1 MKPDTQL
8 SHNRR
13 ALFPVYAPDWAQYD
27 NKQEM
32 RRDRRTREKEFKA
45 LVYALLI

>member
-13 ALFPVYAPDWAQYD
+13 ALFPVYAPIGHNTIISKKCEEIAELERK
-27 NKQEM
+27 NLK
-32 RRDRRTREKEFKA
+32 R
-45 LVYALLI
+45 